1 MRGKRS
7 KWIRKVV
14 VSRHPIIVDMLQE
27 KYGKETA
34 NKMTYKQVIR
44 ACKKMWNERTPG
56 VEQWCIFEEGG
67 N

>member
-1 MRGKRS
+1 MRKTRV

-14 VSRHPIIVDMLQE
+14 ISRHPIIVDMLQK

-44 ACKKMWNERTPG
+44 ACKKMWVEKTSG